1 MYKVLRSYSKKAE
14 RKHELTRSAGST
26 TDKVN
31 GYSAVDGSTI
41 HSVSPSYG
49 VGGGTIVE
57 DVRNGQVV
65 PIDRNGRIE
74 AAWPSGQAFSESSS
88 YEAREHFERKVQ
100 RVKKTRGERD
110 SNRKSKKSK
119 VSEVLSS
126 TDGVSARDALL
137 QWAQD
142 VTRGYPGVNV
152 RNFTNSWRDGL
163 AFNAIL
169 HRYRPNLIQ
178 WSKIIGENISARD
191 RLNNAFAAAESEFG
205 VSRLLDAEDVDVDT
219 PDEKSIITYV
229 SSLYN
234 ALPHTS
240 ELSKYED
247 VMYEYEREASEWLH
261 WVERATRL
269 MDDRQLPTNLGELR
283 RLEHD
288 LERFKSEDLPPKARE
303 KQRLADHY
311 AELHQL
317 FERTEHLQIPVEL
330 STQSLDRSWQRLLRS
345 LNERFSLIEEQAG
358 VQGST
363 TDIISRLARG
373 IGITNEKLDHIL
385 SRIEDA
391 ESRIDTSRPADLQRL
406 IDGIIDDLIAL
417 EAPIGG
423 FFEDVDQLK
432 RLRHPEANDY
442 YQQVYGLEQRRQA
455 YLSRLRT
462 QFVTR
467 LGIRTEQL
475 MRENEQRRESI
486 RRTTFVRVEDCI
498 QWVRS
503 RLGKLSE
510 MDFVE
515 DLEQLESM
523 FEEHKIDNHEI
534 QDFRQSVDE
543 CIARQAEISAEDT
556 HEYCELLSILESE
569 YQQLRDL
576 SAGRMLDL
584 DTLIAF
590 IRGAQHEIVWINE
603 REDIEVS
610 RNWSDIK
617 QLDLPMLQ
625 NYYKQLL
632 HEIELREPRF
642 NDVHNKGA
650 ALLNQGH
657 PAIHVIEFYLN
668 AMQRKWDWL
677 LALSKCLEQHLRD
690 ALNLNSFMEDANAA
704 EEWMIKQSEML
715 ARKYNK
721 SEFSLEE
728 GEQMLRELDEISELI
743 KKYHSILMTLT
754 ERSSQISPLWQRGEQ
769 IQRPI
774 SVIALADYTDKDVTI
789 REGDE
794 CILVDNSDLIRWKI
808 RGPGGAEIFAPSV
821 VFRIL
826 PPDSRIT
833 AYLNRLHT
841 SLEKLRRLWAQKHRM
856 VRYNMVLNTMAQI
869 RNWNLNTFAAMS
881 PEERDAIIKAL
892 NDDAHKLLSELE
904 PNDPLAMRLREEL
917 KLTNE
922 HFYDLLNQMN
932 RPKEPEVGAQFD
944 AKIAEL
950 LARLDEAYRNLN
962 DRVMQNIPRSR
973 EELER
978 LTTGHKDFEDGLQ
991 ALDVDVSTVNEL
1003 FRQIHEPTPSQR
1015 ANFDHLSGRWEDLW
1029 ELSRMYVE
1037 RLKSLEAVLNG
1048 LVEVTDIVRRHEIML
1063 NSFDDMPASLDKL
1076 RGIHSQLLELNMVL
1090 QQQQTIVDAL
1100 NRNIALLRQHVSR
1113 TRQSPNHP
1121 DVDRLEDEVQTT
1133 TVRWENVC
1141 SQVVDRL
1148 KTTEHVLQT
1157 QIVYRTEYENEIKW
1171 LDNVEA
1177 TINSLRKPEEL
1188 RPEQYQQQLDQL
1200 IAEYS
1205 QLQERTEAVENVN
1218 REGGKFIRE
1227 AKGYDNRLMQY
1238 MENIINI
1245 HGPDIRN
1252 SFRRSIPQ
1260 PKNGAQQVMEE
1271 LEHLNRRFAQ
1281 LSSLILERRN
1291 IMQILIQNWKR
1302 KKQPSP
1308 LPYNCVRI
1316 FVPISCFICFLS
1328 SHQDTLFYI
1337 GWFWVPDENDE
1348 RRRAEEEEKRRQFE
1362 AARLK
1367 ALEDA
1372 DRLRKQ
1378 RKDAEDARRAAEE
1391 ADRLRR
1397 EREAAEDARRRAEDE
1412 ARRRMEDARR
1422 RAAEDEARRKADE
1435 DARRREMED
1444 AERERERRRR
1454 EEEEYRRRKQ
1464 AEEDAERER
1473 ERRRREEE
1481 DAERERKRKE
1491 DRDRRRREEE
1501 EQERRRREDEL
1512 RRQLEDEARRER
1524 ERRRLDDERRRAEEE
1539 RRRRDE
1545 DERRLRA
1552 KKQKPKMPS
1561 LSHGMQQAIVSEG
1574 GELEEF
1580 EEIQDVPERATIA
1593 EHEDEMQMY
1602 QEETI
1607 TKTQF
1612 YEMEGILHKQTGEI
1626 LTFVEAIRQG
1636 LLDLHSGGGEFY
1648 DIVSGARISLEK
1660 AAELGYIDG
1669 GFHEVLNTHYGVRHP
1684 ETGESLSLLE
1694 AIQIG
1699 LYDPDIRQL
1708 RDIETGEI
1716 LPMYDC
1722 ISRGIITLD
1731 TQHRLLK
1738 MGVLKLPPMSL
1749 ENAIEQGVVNR
1760 ETGHFTGKYTRET
1773 MPLKD
1778 ALYNGYI
1785 QIGGCRPHTMIAVTL
1800 SECLETGLIDGYS
1813 GEFVDKHSGEKIT
1826 LREAVSKQYTLLNL
1840 HVPEIVKTDENR
1852 RITLSEAIV
1861 RNVVNT
1867 RQGNFNDLLKSQN
1880 LTLQEAFSKDLIQK
1894 PLTLT
1899 EINQK
1904 DLIDS
1909 TNKFIDGGTKNRFT
1923 LLEAIAAGLLDP
1935 DVRHIVDPDEKD
1947 VISIAEALERGL
1959 LEPDGRIMLQKQQK
1973 IFSINE
1979 AVSDGLLIKRVR
1991 HSIFNVK
1998 GIKNTKT
2005 GENLTFNE
2013 AVNCGIIILQAE
2025 RIVDLATNQSF
2036 LISDCAD
2043 KDLLDPMLFEFLTT
2057 LLGIKNGSKENMT
2070 VIRAVA
2076 KGFID
2081 PQKGIYVDKRTN
2093 RELSPKHAY
2102 DEGLLTLKGALQ
2114 LSSMLNIHPSL
2125 VTPVK
2130 KIDHKKRIRRPGQS
2144 QDTTTDEVKV
2154 TLAEAMK
2161 QGLID
2166 SRTHRFRQGDTEMS
2180 FEEALNQGLI
2190 HPSDEWIVPSKS
2202 AGAGPTVEEKITESV
2217 TETAQQLAPKFYPD
2231 KNIEETVT
2239 TVKKVRKTETTAL
2252 GGPGGV
2258 SVYRAV
2264 TGSKD
2269 SFEVPADGYHILD
2282 AERKG
2287 YVNLNTGTVS
2297 LPNLDRS
2304 LTLQEAFQLGIL
2316 DNRSITLLDP
2326 STGSHIPIVEAM
2338 NKKIMDKNGFMK
2350 WKGQTVNLQTLINNK
2365 VVLVEAEAPVGV
2377 GSSKKKVM
2385 QFSPGSDAVISFRPI
2400 GTATVEET
2408 EQSWTFDSSRGE
2420 LVDHVTEER
2429 LTLDAALATG
2439 KIDRE
2444 DLRVFDT
2451 LTAREMSFEEAE
2463 KWGVIDEKD
2472 HYYLDKRENKR
2483 YSLAQAALQHRV
2495 FPTGGVPENAAD
2507 AIHTTYKIQKRSE
2520 LSKKEA
2526 LFGGPSE
2533 YTEQTLTNAL
2543 DSNWYDAKSGMF
2555 THPQTQ
2561 KQMSLK
2567 ESIIKGLFNPYG
2579 TTVLDKRRMRELSLL
2594 EAIDENIIND
2604 AEGTVLN
2611 TETGKFVDLKTAHS
2625 QGLLR
2630 SKSIPQSLEGALL
2643 SGKLDLYTGRLT
2655 TPDGG
2660 GVKLEDAIA
2669 TKLIDSQSIVFHD
2682 PSTGEELPYNTA
2694 VTNKIID
2701 PVKGIVYTKNM
2712 TEVMTFPQALT
2723 SGVLS
2728 GSGSRTHTPQKPQ
2741 STRLIERKLQL
2752 TPYAPEPAASELA
2765 ERPTVAIME
2774 QRIRGPGRQEMVDL
2788 GGGKQVMVKVVRG
2801 EGGVEKGEYV
2811 DPSSGM
2817 KFTIQLHGDP
2827 YMTEAKTVV
2836 KSTAQVQSIQLEPH
2850 AEFVG
2855 IDKIR
2860 DKRNGRVMS
2869 LQDAQRIGIA
2879 RIDKKGKQMTKTY
2892 SVFRSNI
2899 QNAVTRGVIDAR
2911 GEKLS
2916 LEDAVR
2922 AKLVDLQNLTYLNPK
2937 TGDALTLAQAANM
2950 GLVDVTLSETL
2961 PKGVCHP
2968 ANGERISVQRAIELG
2983 IINPKTG
2990 EVKNPFTNEKLAWL
3004 DIMKPVYAS
3013 LTMEGVY
3020 DPTKGYGVPI
3030 LTALIEGLINASTG
3044 QYSNI
3049 ITAETIS
3056 LKDASNKGLI
3066 DAETYKAIT
3075 EPFLVDY
3082 RTKRKLNLIEAV
3094 QNKLVDPKNKT
3105 IQFDEQIIMPVSRA
3119 TSEGKIP
3126 LFIGEKLKRIDKM
3139 TFAEA
3144 LSKGMID
3151 VAQNRFTDSDSG
3163 RQMSINQAIEEGYI
3177 DTGNVEALEGSDERN
3192 LANIL
3197 FTEEFDEISG
3207 RIRDKKSGLYL
3218 TFKSAV
3224 DRDVIDGDS
3233 LLHDLESS
3241 HTMTVKEAL
3250 SQEVIDSDGKYIH
3263 KRTGIRIT
3271 LKDALEKGL
3280 IALIASPMQAAQ
3292 AVAEAVKRRDAEGYR
3307 FKLESVDE
3315 WKTESG
3321 TPRYREEIIIRKL
3334 SSPHRPE
3341 PGLSRRVRSSS
3352 DASRGSRGKSL
3363 VDDPQ
3368 AMADLQH
3375 EFLDNLRG
3383 LGFDVEEKVI
3393 ELPEGTS
3400 RVSIRE
3406 AAESGLLDLITGD
3419 IVHPASGRRYSI
3431 PRAVHMKMM
3440 TPDTARRMMETLNI
3454 SVEELGQAPII
3465 ESASVSPSES
3475 GIKVYTKT
3483 VSWRGQPSELRQ
3495 SSDPLAP
3502 YTTYASSTSSPS
3514 MRTSDTQKAYNH
3526 IIWFLKSKSPL
3537 LTEEVGVNLMKY
3549 KCGSILSLRALFDKS
3564 EYSSKQCSFVFV
3576 S

>member
-14 RKHELTRSAGST
+14 RKHELTRSSGNT
-26 TDKVN
+26 IEKIN
-31 GYSAVDGSTI
+31 GYSATDGSSPI
-41 HSVSPSYG
+41 YSISPSYG
-49 VGGGTIVE
+49 ISGGTVVE

-65 PIDRNGRIE
+65 PIDRSGRIE
-74 AAWPSGQAFSESSS
+74 TAWPSGQAFSESSS

-110 SNRKSKKSK
+110 SNRKSKKSR
-119 VSEVLSS
+119 VSEVLSG

-152 RNFTNSWRDGL
+152 RNFTSSWRDGL

-169 HRYRPNLIQ
+169 HRYRPNLVQ
-178 WSKIIGENISARD
+178 WSKIVGENVSARD
-191 RLNNAFAAAESEFG
+191 RLNNAFATAESEFG
-205 VSRLLDAEDVDVDT
+205 VSRLLDAEDVDVDV

-247 VMYEYEREASEWLH
+247 VMYEYEREAAEWLH
-261 WVERATRL
+261 WVERAIRL

-288 LERFKSEDLPPKARE
+288 LERFKSDELPPKARE

-317 FERTEHLQIPVEL
+317 FEHTEHMRISAEL
-330 STQSLDRSWQRLLRS
+330 STQNLDRSWQRLLRS

-385 SRIEDA
+385 NRIEDA

-406 IDGIIDDLIAL
+406 IDGIIDDLVAL
-417 EAPIGG
+417 EAPISG

-432 RLRHPEANDY
+432 RLRHPEASDY
-442 YQQVYGLEQRRQA
+442 YQQVYGLEQRREA

-462 QFVTR
+462 QFVSR
-467 LGIRTEQL
+467 LSVRTEQL
-475 MRENEQRRESI
+475 LRENEQRRESV
-486 RRTTFVRVEDCI
+486 RRTTFGRVEDCI

-510 MDFVE
+510 MEFVE

-523 FEEHKIDNHEI
+523 FEEHKVDNHEI

-590 IRGAQHEIVWINE
+590 IRGAQQEIVWINE

-668 AMQRKWDWL
+668 TMQRKWDWL

-690 ALNLNSFMEDANAA
+690 ALNLSSFMEDASAA

-715 ARKYNK
+715 GRKYNR

-743 KKYHSILMTLT
+743 KKYHSVLMTLT
-754 ERSSQISPLWQRGEQ
+754 ERSSQISPLWQRGER

-774 SVIALADYTDKDVTI
+774 PVIALADYTNNDITI

-794 CILVDNSDLIRWKI
+794 CILTDNSDLIHWNI
-808 RGPGGAEIFAPSV
+808 RGPGGAEVLVPSV

-826 PPDSRIT
+826 PPDTRIT
-833 AYLNRLHT
+833 TYLNRLHT
-841 SLEKLRRLWAQKHRM
+841 SLEKLRRLWGQKHRM

-869 RNWNLNTFAAMS
+869 RSWDPNTFAAMT

-892 NDDAHKLLSELE
+892 NDDAHKLISELD
-904 PNDPLAMRLREEL
+904 PNDPLAMRLKEEL

-932 RPKEPEVGAQFD
+932 RPKGTTEPEVGTQFN

-950 LARLDEAYRNLN
+950 LNKLDEAYRNLN
-962 DRVMQNIPRSR
+962 DRVVQSVPRSR
-973 EELER
+973 DELER
-978 LTTGHKDFEDGLQ
+978 LTIGHKNFEDGLQ

-1003 FRQIHEPTPSQR
+1003 FRQIPEPTPSQR
-1015 ANFDHLSGRWEDLW
+1015 SNFDHLSGRWEDLW

-1121 DVDRLEDEVQTT
+1121 DVDRLEDEVQTI

-1141 SQVVDRL
+1141 SQVIDRL
-1148 KTTEHVLQT
+1148 KTAEHALQT
-1157 QIVYRTEYENEIKW
+1157 QMVYRTEYENEIRW

-1188 RPEQYQQQLDQL
+1188 RPEQYQQQLDLL

-1227 AKGYDNRLMQY
+1227 AKGYDNRLVQY

-1260 PKNGAQQVMEE
+1260 PKNGAQQVTEE
-1271 LEHLNRRFAQ
+1271 LELLNRRFAQ

-1291 IMQILIQNWKR
+1291 IMQVLIQNWKR
-1302 KKQPSP
+1302 KKQ
-1308 LPYNCVRI
+1308 
-1316 FVPISCFICFLS
+1316 
-1328 SHQDTLFYI
+1328 I
-1337 GWFWVPDENDE
+1337 GWFWLPDEEDE

-1378 RKDAEDARRAAEE
+1378 RKAAEDARRAAEE

-1412 ARRRMEDARR
+1412 ARRRMEEDARR
-1422 RAAEDEARRKADE
+1422 RAAEDAARRKA
-1435 DARRREMED
+1435 
-1444 AERERERRRR
+1444 
-1454 EEEEYRRRKQ
+1454 
-1464 AEEDAERER
+1464 
-1473 ERRRREEE
+1473 EE

-1491 DRDRRRREEE
+1491 EE
-1501 EQERRRREDEL
+1501 ERRRREDED
-1512 RRQLEDEARRER
+1512 RRRREDEAKRDRER
-1524 ERRRLDDERRRAEEE
+1524 KRLDDERRRVEEE
-1539 RRRRDE
+1539 RRRQE
-1545 DERRLRA
+1545 ENERRLRE
-1552 KKQKPKMPS
+1552 KDRQPKMPN

-1580 EEIQDVPERATIA
+1580 EESRDVPERATIA

-1669 GFHEVLNTHYGVRHP
+1669 GFHEVLNTHYGIRHP

-1708 RDIETGEI
+1708 RDIETGDI

-1731 TQHRLLK
+1731 TQHRLVK
-1738 MGVLKLPPMSL
+1738 MGVLKLPPLSL
-1749 ENAIEQGVVNR
+1749 ESAIEQGVLNK
-1760 ETGHFTGKYTRET
+1760 ETGNFTGKYTRET

-1785 QIGGCRPHTMIAVTL
+1785 QIGGCRPHTMIAITL
-1800 SECLETGLIDGYS
+1800 SDCLETGLIDGYA
-1813 GEFVDKHSGEKIT
+1813 GEFVDKHNGEKIT
-1826 LREAVSKQYTLLNL
+1826 LREAVSKQSALLNL

-1852 RITLSEAIV
+1852 RITLGEAIV
-1861 RNVVNT
+1861 RNAVNT
-1867 RQGNFNDLLKSQN
+1867 RQGNFNDLLKSQT

-1899 EINQK
+1899 EISQK

-1909 TNKFIDGGTKNRFT
+1909 TNKFIDGGTRSRFT
-1923 LLEAIAAGLLDP
+1923 LLEAIAVGLLDP
-1935 DVRHIVDPDEKD
+1935 DIRHIVDPDEKD
-1947 VISIAEALERGL
+1947 VVSIAEALERGL
-1959 LEPDGRIMLQKQQK
+1959 LESDGRIVLQKQQK
-1973 IFSINE
+1973 VFSVNE

-2005 GENLTFNE
+2005 KENLTFNE
-2013 AVNCGIIILQAE
+2013 AVDCGVIILQAE
-2025 RIVDLATNQSF
+2025 RVVDLDTNESF
-2036 LISDCAD
+2036 LITDCAD
-2043 KDLLDPMLFEFLTT
+2043 KDLLDPMLFELLTT
-2057 LLGIKNGSKENMT
+2057 SLGIRSGSKQDMT
-2070 VIRAVA
+2070 VIHAVA

-2081 PQKGIYVDKRTN
+2081 PQKGVYVDERTN
-2093 RELSPKHAY
+2093 RELSPKQAY
-2102 DEGLLTLKGALQ
+2102 DEGLLTLKGALH
-2114 LSSMLNIHPSL
+2114 LSAMLDIHPSL

-2130 KIDHKKRIRRPGQS
+2130 KIDHKKRIRRPGQREGA
-2144 QDTTTDEVKV
+2144 TTDEVKV
-2154 TLAEAMK
+2154 TLAEAMR
-2161 QGLID
+2161 QGLVD

-2180 FEEALNQGLI
+2180 FEEALSQGLI
-2190 HPSDEWIVPSKS
+2190 HPSDEWIVPSK
-2202 AGAGPTVEEKITESV
+2202 AGAGPTVEEKITESI

-2269 SFEVPADGYHILD
+2269 SFEIPADGYHILE
-2282 AERKG
+2282 AERKD
-2287 YVNLNTGTVS
+2287 YVNLKTGTVS
-2297 LPNLDRS
+2297 LPNLSRS
-2304 LTLQEAFQLGIL
+2304 LTLQEAFQLGVL
-2316 DNRSITLLDP
+2316 DSRSVTVVDP
-2326 STGSHIPIVEAM
+2326 STGNNIPIIEAM
-2338 NKKIMDKNGFMK
+2338 NKKTIDKNGFMEQH
-2350 WKGQTVNLQTLINNK
+2350 GQMIDFETLIKKK
-2365 VVLVEAEAPVGV
+2365 VVVVEAEAPVGV
-2377 GSSKKKVM
+2377 GSSKKKVI
-2385 QFSPGSDAVISFRPI
+2385 QFSPGSEAVISFRSFGTPI
-2400 GTATVEET
+2400 IEET
-2408 EQSWTFDSSRGE
+2408 EQSWTFDSGRGE
-2420 LVDHVTEER
+2420 LVDHITGER
-2429 LTLDAALATG
+2429 LTLDAALAFG
-2439 KIDRE
+2439 KINRE

-2451 LTAREMSFEEAE
+2451 LTGREMSFEEAE

-2472 HYYLDKRENKR
+2472 RYYLDKRENKR

-2495 FPTGGVPENAAD
+2495 FPTGGVPENASD

-2526 LFGGPSE
+2526 LFDGPAA
-2533 YTEQTLTNAL
+2533 YAEQTLVNAL
-2543 DSNWYDAKSGMF
+2543 ESDWYSAQSGMF

-2594 EAIDENIIND
+2594 EAIDENILND
-2604 AEGTVLN
+2604 REGTVLD
-2611 TETGKFVDLKTAHS
+2611 TETGKFIDLKTAYS
-2625 QGLLR
+2625 QGIIRGKGL
-2630 SKSIPQSLEGALL
+2630 SHSLEGALV
-2643 SGKLDLYTGRLT
+2643 SGKLDLSTGRLS

-2660 GVKLEDAIA
+2660 TIKVEDAIT

-2682 PSTGEELPYNTA
+2682 PATGEEFPYNKA
-2694 VTNKIID
+2694 VDKRIID
-2701 PVKGIVYTKNM
+2701 PVKGVIHTKNM
-2712 TEVMTFPQALT
+2712 TEIMTFPQALT
-2723 SGVLS
+2723 SGVLI
-2728 GSGSRTHTPQKPQ
+2728 GSGSKAYNPPKPQ
-2741 STRLIERKLQL
+2741 STRLVERKLQL
-2752 TPYAPEPAASELA
+2752 TPYAPESVEKS
-2765 ERPTVAIME
+2765 TVAVME
-2774 QRIRGPGRQEMVDL
+2774 PRSLGAGRQEIVDL
-2788 GGGKQVMVKVVRG
+2788 GGGKQVMVKVIRG

-2855 IDKIR
+2855 IDRIR
-2860 DKRNGRVMS
+2860 DKRNGRIMS

-2899 QNAVTRGVIDAR
+2899 QNAVTRGVVDAR

-2922 AKLVDLQNLTYLNPK
+2922 AKLVDLQSLTYLNPK

-2961 PKGVCHP
+2961 PKGVSHP
-2968 ANGERISVQRAIELG
+2968 ANGERITVQRAIELG
-2983 IINPKTG
+2983 IINAKTG

-3020 DPTKGYGVPI
+3020 DPTKGYGVPV
-3030 LTALIEGLINASTG
+3030 LTALTEGLIDANTG

-3049 ITAETIS
+3049 ITAEIIT

-3094 QNKLVDPKNKT
+3094 QNKLVDPRNKT
-3105 IQFDEQIIMPVSRA
+3105 IQIDEQIIMPVSRA
-3119 TSEGKIP
+3119 TAEGKIP

-3177 DTGNVEALEGSDERN
+3177 DTGNVETLEDSDERN
-3192 LANIL
+3192 LANVL

-3250 SQEVIDSDGKYIH
+3250 NKGLIDSDGRYIS
-3263 KRTGIRIT
+3263 KRTGVKST
-3271 LKDALEKGL
+3271 LKEAVAKGL

-3292 AVAEAVKRRDAEGYR
+3292 AVTEAVKRRDAEGYR

-3315 WKTESG
+3315 RKIGSG
-3321 TPRYREEIIIRKL
+3321 TPHYREEIVIGKL

-3341 PGLSRRVRSSS
+3341 SGFSRRVRSMSE
-3352 DASRGSRGKSL
+3352 ASRGSRGKSL
-3363 VDDPQ
+3363 IDDPQ

-3375 EFLDNLRG
+3375 EFLDNLRER
-3383 LGFDVEEKVI
+3383 GFDVEEKVI
-3393 ELPEGTS
+3393 EHPEGST

-3406 AAESGLLDLITGD
+3406 AAESGLLDVITGD

-3431 PRAVHMKMM
+3431 PRALHMKMM
-3440 TPDTARRMMETLNI
+3440 TPDAAKRMMETLNI
-3454 SVEELGQAPII
+3454 SVEDLGQTPLI
-3465 ESASVSPSES
+3465 ESVNVSPSES

-3495 SSDPLAP
+3495 TTTDPLAP
-3502 YTTYASSTSSPS
+3502 YTTYTSSTSS
-3514 MRTSDTQKAYNH
+3514 MRTSD
-3526 IIWFLKSKSPL
+3526 
-3537 LTEEVGVNLMKY
+3537 
-3549 KCGSILSLRALFDKS
+3549 
-3564 EYSSKQCSFVFV
+3564 VFPQ
-3576 S
+3576 